1 MSPVAE
7 HLDSCICVH
16 LLSSEQ
22 GSLEAPDA
30 EGLPHGHELS
40 PKVVAGWATGSLEL
54 DLFLILVV

>member
-7 HLDSCICVH
+7 HFDSCICAH
-16 LLSSEQ
+16 LLSSER
-22 GSLEAPDA
+22 GSLEAPGA

-40 PKVVAGWATGSLEL
+40 PKGVAGWVTDSLEL